1 MATFVIR
8 NGKLVNKQKALPKG
22 VKSVHVISDEMP
34 ETRHMADGNYYTSKK
49 KFREATRAS
58 GCIEV
63 GNETKTLLKPRKV
76 IQLSRQDRRDAI
88 RQSIQML
95 MGKS

>member
-1 MATFVIR
+1 MATFVMR
-8 NGKLVNKQKALPKG
+8 KGKLVDKQKAPPKG
-22 VKSVHVISDEMP
+22 AKSVHIISDEMS
-34 ETRHMADGNYYTSKK
+34 ETRHMATGAYYTSKK

-63 GNETKTLLKPRKV
+63 GNETQTLLKPRKV
-76 IQLSRQDRRDAI
+76 IQLSRQDRREAI
-88 RQSIQML
+88 RHSIQLL